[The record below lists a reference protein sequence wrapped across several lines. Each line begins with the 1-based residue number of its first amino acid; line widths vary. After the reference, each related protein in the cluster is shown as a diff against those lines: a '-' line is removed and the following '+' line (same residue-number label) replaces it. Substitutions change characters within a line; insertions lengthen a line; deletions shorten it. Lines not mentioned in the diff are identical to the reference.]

1 MQKPKKFADWKPRDR
16 VAYLKQRMFE
26 TADSQRIDQRLFRL
40 FDTAGTGPEGDG
52 AFIVGETG
60 VGKTTG
66 VRLFTDRIYEDLRA
80 EDPSG
85 TWSRPEIAGTDL
97 RPIVHETEKG
107 IKRPIAVVY
116 VGKNTTFNSFLGDT
130 ADAIQVNLPA
140 GFKFGEAQIRVNK
153 AVKRQGIKMI
163 IFDEA
168 QHIVEGNMNT
178 YDAGDVFKLLIKSRV
193 QVVCVGLTHA
203 LDLATANDQ
212 LDRLVK
218 KKVVLEPFR
227 CTVND
232 YPELDKKGNIVGD
245 ELQEPTEFRELMA
258 LIDRRD
264 AADCVLPFD
273 KPSKLSTPDMALRI
287 HQAGG
292 GFIGRIMP
300 LIYEAATLAIY
311 DGSAWI
317 NKSHFAEAYRES
329 SQCDDKDNW
338 FLMEFPSV
346 DAGFGSIRQKKLVST
361 GLAKKQLERHMS
373 KRSRRRVS
381 DAIAG
386 RD

>member
-1 MQKPKKFADWKPRDR
+1 MDKSKKFADWKPRDR
-16 VAYLKQRMFE
+16 VAHLKRRMFE

-52 AFIVGETG
+52 AFVVGETG

-66 VRLFTDRIYEDLRA
+66 VRLLTDRIYEELRA

-85 TWSRPEIAGTDL
+85 KWSRPEIAGTDL
-97 RPIVHETEKG
+97 RPILHETANG
-107 IKRPIAVVY
+107 FKRPIAVVL
-116 VGKNTTFNSFLGDT
+116 VGKNTTFSSFLGDT
-130 ADAIQVNLPA
+130 ADAIQVNLPV
-140 GFKFGEAQIRVNK
+140 GYKFGEAQLRVNK
-153 AVKRQGIKMI
+153 AVKKQGIKMV
-163 IFDEA
+163 IFDET

-218 KKVVLEPFR
+218 KKIVLEPFR
-227 CTVND
+227 CTVGD
-232 YPELDKKGNIVGD
+232 FPELDKKGNMVGD
-245 ELQEPTEFRELMA
+245 EVQEPTEFRQLMA
-258 LIDRRD
+258 LIDYREGTD
-264 AADCVLPFD
+264 SVLPFD
-273 KPSKLSTPDMALRI
+273 KPSKLSAPDMALRI

-292 GFIGRIMP
+292 GYIGRIMP

-317 NKSHFAEAYRES
+317 TKSHFAEAYRES
-329 SQCDDKDNW
+329 SRCDDKDNW
-338 FLMEFPSV
+338 FVMDFPSV
-346 DAGFGSIRQKKLVST
+346 MDRFGSIREKKLIST
-361 GLAKKQLERHMS
+361 GIAKKQLERHMS
-373 KRSRRRVS
+373 KRSRRRVA
-381 DAIAG
+381 DVIAG